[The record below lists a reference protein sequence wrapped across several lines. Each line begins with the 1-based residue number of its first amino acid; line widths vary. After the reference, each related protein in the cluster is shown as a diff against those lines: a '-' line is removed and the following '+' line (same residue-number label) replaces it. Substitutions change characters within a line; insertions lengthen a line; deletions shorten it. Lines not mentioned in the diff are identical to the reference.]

1 MEKQLCTYALMQILR
16 KETDEDHAL
25 RASEIITILEEKYD
39 MKICRN
45 KLYSTIRQLRMLG
58 EDIVYDP
65 HAKGYYM
72 ASRELTKGEVMM
84 LCNAVHAS
92 NFITQD
98 QSRILIDH
106 LLGILNKRDRQEYLD
121 AVYKPNPKKIDNE
134 DLMYNI
140 EAASNAIRLGCK
152 LSFDYMHYNKDKKLT
167 IRNHEPIVIEPRYI
181 CYMDGRPYLV
191 IEGGKVEGYMHFRL
205 DRMCNVKVLEEKC
218 TIPYEQVDAYEYSD
232 NKLFMFAGKMT
243 KVTIRCK
250 KRVLDAMIDIFG
262 KDIKINEPDED
273 HYQFTVTVNENG
285 IVFLAQQY
293 MDAIVIIEPSDIVS
307 KIKTTMQEACKQYR
321 TKRTAVLL

>member
-1 MEKQLCTYALMQILR
+1 MEKQLCSYALMQILR
-16 KETDEDHAL
+16 KETDEDHTIM
-25 RASEIITILEEKYD
+25 ASEIIRILEEKHD

-45 KLYSTIRQLRMLG
+45 KLYSAIRQLRALG

-65 HAKGYYM
+65 HTKGYYM
-72 ASRELTKGEVMM
+72 ASSELTKGEVMM

-140 EAASNAIRLGCK
+140 ETASNAIRLGCK
-152 LSFDYMHYNKDKKLT
+152 LSFDCMHYNKDKKLT
-167 IRNHEPIVIEPRYI
+167 ICNHEPIVIEPRYI

-191 IEGGKVEGYMHFRL
+191 IEGGRYEGYMHFRL

-218 TIPYEQVDAYEYSD
+218 IIPYEQVDEYEYSD
-232 NKLFMFAGKMT
+232 NKLFMFAGQMT
-243 KVTIRCK
+243 RVTILCE
-250 KRVLDAMIDIFG
+250 KRILDAMIDIFG
-262 KDIKINEPDED
+262 KNIKIIEPDKY

-293 MDAIVIIEPSDIVS
+293 LDAIAIIEPQDIVDKV
-307 KIKTTMQEACKQYR
+307 KISILNAAKEYGI
-321 TKRTAVLL
+321 